1 MPPGLTEA
9 ERAAWDRDGYFW
21 RRACFTPVQVAAAK
35 AEIRPACAEG
45 TAPLGM
51 CTGPGARVF
60 FADDPTAPGC
70 VHELAEAPAG
80 VLGALGEVVG
90 PDVDFLYTK
99 AVWKDAE
106 VQTGFGWHWD
116 HTYWGGAPKFSTWLA
131 LDDADESNGCLK
143 LVAGSHRL
151 VPALLERFSPSFRR
165 AREHDED
172 PWRQTS
178 GAPPTKG
185 DDFIIDEH
193 DLDAFLAAR
202 HPPLQRSNEPASA
215 GDCLFFSSSLLHA
228 SHRNVRGSAD
238 RWALI
243 STYRDASTPDASK
256 VFPAPRPVLRRGC
269 PALGR
274 KAHAEHPPD
283 AVARAAR
290 YVLPGSPYHS
300 AAAAEPSAETAGAV
314 H

>member
-1 MPPGLTEA
+1 
-9 ERAAWDRDGYFW
+9 
-21 RRACFTPVQVAAAK
+21 
-35 AEIRPACAEG
+35 
-45 TAPLGM
+45 M

-215 GDCLFFSSSLLHA
+215 GDAQPSACRNQRRGGCLPHGAEAAARPPAAAPAGDCLFFSSSLLHA
-228 SHRNVRGSAD
+228 SHRNVQGSAD

-300 AAAAEPSAETAGAV
+300 AAAAEPGAETAGAV